1 MILNACRVFWVFVLI
16 IINPREKQVLA
27 NITFL
32 LKLSFPNDSQAKV
45 FFQDYP
51 KIYDFFVIFENIF
64 GFTNFLMAVIYL
76 IIENCIVS
84 VVWKL
89 LISIDLCSVWLA
101 QTSPWYY
108 FLSLYYVHNVLSVQY
123 VLYYFRT

>member
-51 KIYDFFVIFENIF
+51 EISDFFVIFENIF

-108 FLSLYYVHNVLSVQY
+108 FLSLYSVHNVLSVQY